1 LGRQDLRPCARSLD
15 SPTPTAQSHR
25 MIATSPG
32 TAPAA
37 TSADHRT
44 WPEWLSRPYPLV
56 MGVLNITPDSF
67 SDGGRFLAPES
78 ALAQARR
85 MVADGA
91 DIIDIGAESTR
102 PYGSQAISAD
112 EEIRRLQPILADV
125 VSLGIP
131 VSIDSMKSAVAAWA
145 LDHGAA
151 IANDVWGLQRDPN
164 MARLIAERRC
174 PVVIMHNRDRADP
187 DIDIMEDIGEFLSRS
202 VEIATKAGISREHI
216 ALDPGIGFGKTQEQS
231 MTVLARL
238 EQINTFGL
246 PLLVGASRKRF
257 ITTVSPSEPDQR
269 LGGSIAAHLIAA
281 KAGARIIRTHDV
293 WETVQALR
301 VATAIWDKQ

>member
-1 LGRQDLRPCARSLD
+1 
-15 SPTPTAQSHR
+15 

-37 TSADHRT
+37 ASADHRT
-44 WPEWLSRPYPLV
+44 WPERLSRPYPLV
-56 MGVLNITPDSF
+56 MGILNITPDSF
-67 SDGGRFLAPES
+67 SDGGRFFAPES

-85 MVADGA
+85 MVAEGA

-102 PYGSQAISAD
+102 PYGSQPIPAE

-125 VSLGIP
+125 VSFGIP
-131 VSIDSMKSAVAAWA
+131 VSIDSMKSTVVAWA

-164 MARLIAERRC
+164 MAGLIAQRRC

-187 DIDIMEDIGEFLSRS
+187 DIDIVADIAEFFARS
-202 VEIATKAGISREHI
+202 IKIATKAGISREHI

-231 MTVLARL
+231 MTALARL
-238 EQINTFGL
+238 TQFNTFGL
-246 PLLVGASRKRF
+246 PILIGASRKRF
-257 ITTVSPSEPDQR
+257 IATVSPSEPDQR

-293 WETVQALR
+293 SETVQALR